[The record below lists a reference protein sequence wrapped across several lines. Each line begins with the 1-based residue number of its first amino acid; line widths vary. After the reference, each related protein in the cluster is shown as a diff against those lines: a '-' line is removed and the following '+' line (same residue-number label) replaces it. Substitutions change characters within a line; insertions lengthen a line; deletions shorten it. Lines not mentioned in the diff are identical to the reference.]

1 MPDTQSPTSTAST
14 ILPTDPKERKKIPL
28 GSGLFDYFASAL
40 IEVAKVS
47 YAGNVQHNGEGAPM
61 EWVRGTSSDHEDT
74 ILRHYVERGG
84 FDTDGVR
91 HSAKLAWR
99 ALAIL
104 QLEMEAAGAPKAR
117 RAKNL

>member
-1 MPDTQSPTSTAST
+1 MPDTPDPHPTSPTA
-14 ILPTDPKERKKIPL
+14 LPTDAKERKKIPL

-61 EWVRGTSSDHEDT
+61 EWVRGKSSDHEDT

-84 FDTDGVR
+84 TDTDGIL

>member
-1 MPDTQSPTSTAST
+1 
-14 ILPTDPKERKKIPL
+14 
-28 GSGLFDYFASAL
+28 
-40 IEVAKVS
+40 
-47 YAGNVQHNGEGAPM
+47 M
-61 EWVRGTSSDHEDT
+61 EWVRGKSSDHEDT

-84 FDTDGVR
+84 TDTDGIL